1 MMRLQE
7 DEVTGPSRR
16 AAGSMVGHVGRARRG
31 LTAPQAGGRRPAQT
45 TGPLGISQETAL
57 ASEDC
62 RTMQETKGGNQG
74 RRNLLRIM
82 GTILLKRRQEIGE
95 GGREG

>member
-1 MMRLQE
+1 MRLQARE
-7 DEVTGPSRR
+7 PR
-16 AAGSMVGHVGRARRG
+16 AAGSTVGHVGRARRG

-62 RTMQETKGGNQG
+62 RTRQETRRWEPGGEKSPENNGDNSAKEKTRDRGRGQG
-74 RRNLLRIM
+74 GL
-82 GTILLKRRQEIGE
+82 T
-95 GGREG
+95 

>member
-1 MMRLQE
+1 MRLQARE
-7 DEVTGPSRR
+7 PR
-16 AAGSMVGHVGRARRG
+16 AAGSTVGHVGRARRG

-62 RTMQETKGGNQG
+62 RTRQETRRWEPGGG
-74 RRNLLRIM
+74 NLLRIM
-82 GTILLKRRQEIGE
+82 ETILPKRRQEIGE